1 MSILATQVKTIKG
14 ETTALDAFSGKVLL
28 LVNVASKCGLTP
40 QYAELEALYKDKQAQ
55 GFEVLGFP
63 CNQFKGQE
71 PGTEAEIQEFCSL
84 NYGVSFPLF
93 SKIEVNGAD
102 RHPLYVE
109 LIKAQPKA
117 TPKPAGQLKEK
128 LGSMGLLPA
137 DETDIMWNFEKFL
150 VAKDGKVIARF
161 APDVSVTSEE
171 FLSVLNKA
179 LA

>member
-1 MSILATQVKTIKG
+1 MSVQNIAVKTIKG
-14 ETTALDAFSGKVLL
+14 EETSLNAFNGKVLL
-28 LVNVASKCGLTP
+28 VVNVASKCGLTP
-40 QYAELEALYKDKQAQ
+40 QYAELEALYQEKQGQ
-55 GFEVLGFP
+55 GFAVLGFP

-102 RHPLYVE
+102 RHPLYAE

-117 TPKPAGQLKEK
+117 TPKPEGQLKAK
-128 LGSMGLLPA
+128 LDSMGLLPA

-150 VAKDGKVIARF
+150 VAKDGAVIARF

-171 FLSVLNKA
+171 FLTVLNKA